1 MNFLKF
7 KNANDFLERTSLSIE
22 EGLTVVEG
30 TLERLR
36 KS

>member
-7 KNANDFLERTSLSIE
+7 KNANDFLEKTSLSIE
-22 EGLTVVEG
+22 KGLAVVEE